1 MTNFL
6 IPLVNLPQQFTIDL
20 AGVTYTL
27 VSKWNDVAQSWYLD
41 ILDSAQEP
49 IVCGIPFVTGTD
61 LLAGLEY
68 LGINGSLI
76 VYTNGDQWE
85 VPTLNNLG
93 VDSNLY
99 FQTDAA
105 DGGA

>member
-1 MTNFL
+1 MTSFL
-6 IPLVNLPQQFTIDL
+6 IPLVNIPQQFTIDL

-27 VSKWNDVAQSWYLD
+27 VNKWNDISQGWILD
-41 ILDSAQEP
+41 ILDGSQNP

-68 LGINGSLI
+68 LGINGELI
-76 VYTNGDQWE
+76 VYTNGDQWA

-99 FQTDAA
+99 FQTDAV
-105 DGGA
+105 DG